1 MTTFIV
7 RVWLRLTRPRLSADL
22 RYGQR
27 ILDRLDRQDADT
39 GETGVLRLMARGAY
53 ESIDAQLADVTAGYP
68 SAGPM
73 GRWMIL
79 GVEAYVS
86 RVLHRLHEQ
95 GRRECVRPNP
105 CRGLRPCMDAAGPGE
120 ER

>member
-1 MTTFIV
+1 MNTFIV
-7 RVWLRLTRPRLSADL
+7 HAWLRLTQPRLSADL

-27 ILDRLDRQDADT
+27 ILERLDGACDT

-79 GVEAYVS
+79 GVEAYTS

-95 GRRECVRPNP
+95 GRRECVRPDP

-120 ER
+120 GR

>member
-1 MTTFIV
+1 MNTFIV
-7 RVWLRLTRPRLSADL
+7 HAWLRLTQPRLSADL

-27 ILDRLDRQDADT
+27 ILERLDGACDT

-79 GVEAYVS
+79 GVEAYTS

>member
-27 ILDRLDRQDADT
+27 ILERLDGACDA
-39 GETGVLRLMARGAY
+39 GEAGILRLMALGAY

-68 SAGPM
+68 SAGPA
-73 GRWMIL
+73 GRRMIL
-79 GVEAYVS
+79 GMEAYVS
-86 RVLHRLHEQ
+86 RVLRRLHEQ
-95 GRRECVRPNP
+95 GGV
-105 CRGLRPCMDAAGPGE
+105 A
-120 ER
+120 

>member
-27 ILDRLDRQDADT
+27 IIDRLDRQDADT

-73 GRWMIL
+73 GRRMIL
-79 GVEAYVS
+79 AVEAYV
-86 RVLHRLHEQ
+86 RVLRRLHEQ
-95 GRRECVRPNP
+95 GGV
-105 CRGLRPCMDAAGPGE
+105 A
-120 ER
+120 

>member
-27 ILDRLDRQDADT
+27 ILDRLDGACDAS
-39 GETGVLRLMARGAY
+39 ETGVLRLMARGAY

-68 SAGPM
+68 SAGPA
-73 GRWMIL
+73 GRRMIL
-79 GVEAYVS
+79 GVEAYTS
-86 RVLHRLHEQ
+86 RVLHRLCEQ
-95 GRRECVRPNP
+95 SRRECVRPNP